1 MARTDEPIKKLFK
14 NKENFADLFNATIF
28 HGKQVIKADKLIEI
42 NTEDIHINDV
52 SVQQKN
58 SSNEI
63 LDAQSK
69 SETEELEITKRY
81 RDLTM
86 LYEDQILQIVLGCE
100 DQSTVDYSM
109 PMRTMLYDALAYTKQ
124 QNDLELRQN
133 AKGKYYRRKL
143 TKNEKVLPVLTI
155 IFYYGEKQ
163 WDGAT
168 CLHDVIRWSDKINL
182 KSIVPDYKMNLI
194 WAYGQEDIDKFK
206 SDLQYI
212 LYLLKYKQEE
222 DKLEKYIEEND
233 EKLQHMNQDTHNAI
247 VALMGSEILEGIEN
261 EEGGEIRME
270 SKALQAIQR
279 RGEIVGEKRGRQEG
293 EIIKLIVQT
302 KKKIQRG
309 DTQEKIADDLMEDES
324 VIQPIYEAIKQ
335 YPDKTK
341 EEIYKMLNL

>member
-1 MARTDEPIKKLFK
+1 
-14 NKENFADLFNATIF
+14 
-28 HGKQVIKADKLIEI
+28 
-42 NTEDIHINDV
+42 
-52 SVQQKN
+52 
-58 SSNEI
+58 
-63 LDAQSK
+63 
-69 SETEELEITKRY
+69 
-81 RDLTM
+81 M
-86 LYEDQILQIVLGCE
+86 LYKDRVLQIVLGCE

-109 PMRTMLYDALAYTKQ
+109 PIRTMLYDALAYEKQ
-124 QNDLELRQN
+124 RNDLELKQN
-133 AKGKYYRRKL
+133 AEGKYYRRKM
-143 TKNEKVLPVLTI
+143 TKNQKVLPVLTI

-168 CLHDVIRWSDKINL
+168 SLHDVIQWSGEQEL
-182 KSIVPDYKMNLI
+182 QEIVPDYKMNLI

-279 RGEIVGEKRGRQEG
+279 RGEIAGEMRGRQEG
-293 EIIKLIVQT
+293 EILKLIMLIQ
-302 KKKIQRG
+302 KKMQRG

-324 VIQPIYEAIKQ
+324 IIKPIYEAIKKH
-335 YPDKTK
+335 PEVDK

>member
-100 DQSTVDYSM
+100 DQS
-109 PMRTMLYDALAYTKQ
+109 
-124 QNDLELRQN
+124 
-133 AKGKYYRRKL
+133 KYYRRKL
-143 TKNEKVLPVLTI
+143 PKNEKVLPVLTI

-168 CLHDVIRWSDKINL
+168 CLHDVIRWSNKINL

-324 VIQPIYEAIKQ
+324 IIKPIYEAIKQ

>member
-155 IFYYGEKQ
+155 IFYYEEKQ

>member
-1 MARTDEPIKKLFK
+1 MARMDEPIKKLFK
-14 NKENFADLFNATIF
+14 NKENFADLFNATVF
-28 HGKQVIKADKLIEI
+28 HGKQIIEPDKLIEI

-52 SVQQKN
+52 SVRKK
-58 SSNEI
+58 SDEG
-63 LDAQSK
+63 LEEQS
-69 SETEELEITKRY
+69 TGLEVTKKY

-86 LYEDQILQIVLGCE
+86 LYKDRVLQIVLGCE

-109 PMRTMLYDALAYTKQ
+109 PIRTMLYDALAYEKQ
-124 QNDLELRQN
+124 RNDLELSQN
-133 AKGKYYRRKL
+133 AEGKYYRRKM
-143 TKNEKVLPVLTI
+143 TKKQKVLSVLTV

-168 CLHDVIRWSDKINL
+168 CLHDMIQWSDEQEL
-182 KSIVPDYKMNLI
+182 QDIVPNYKMNLI

-247 VALMGSEILEGIEN
+247 VALMGSEILEGIES
-261 EEGGEIRME
+261 EEGGVIRME

-279 RGEIVGEKRGRQEG
+279 RGIKEG
-293 EIIKLIVQT
+293 EILKLIVQIQ
-302 KKKIQRG
+302 KKIQKNK
-309 DTQEKIADDLMEDES
+309 TLIQIADDVEEAAGT
-324 VIQPIYEAIKQ
+324 IEPIYEVIKEN
-335 YPDKTK
+335 PDKTK

>member
-28 HGKQVIKADKLIEI
+28 QGKQVIKADKLIEI
-42 NTEDIHINDV
+42 NTEDIHIED
-52 SVQQKN
+52 KT
-58 SSNEI
+58 
-63 LDAQSK
+63 
-69 SETEELEITKRY
+69 TEELEITKKY

-86 LYEDQILQIVLGCE
+86 LYKDRVLQIVLGCE

-109 PMRTMLYDALAYTKQ
+109 PIRTMLYDALAYEKQ
-124 QNDLELRQN
+124 RNDLELKQN
-133 AKGKYYRRKL
+133 AEGKYYRRKM
-143 TKNEKVLPVLTI
+143 TKNQKVLPVLTI

-168 CLHDVIRWSDKINL
+168 SLHDVIQWSGEQEL
-182 KSIVPDYKMNLI
+182 QEIVPDYKMNLI

-279 RGEIVGEKRGRQEG
+279 RGEIAGEMRGRQEG
-293 EIIKLIVQT
+293 EILKLIMLIQ
-302 KKKIQRG
+302 KKMQRG

-324 VIQPIYEAIKQ
+324 MIKPIYEAIKK
-335 YPDKTK
+335 YPEADK
-341 EEIYKMLNL
+341 EEIYKMLNS

>member
-1 MARTDEPIKKLFK
+1 MAKTDEPIKKLFK

-309 DTQEKIADDLMEDES
+309 DTKEKIADDLMEEES

>member
-28 HGKQVIKADKLIEI
+28 QGEQVIKADKLIEI
-42 NTEDIHINDV
+42 STEDIHIDNV
-52 SVQQKN
+52 SLEKENISDNIQ
-58 SSNEI
+58 E
-63 LDAQSK
+63 
-69 SETEELEITKRY
+69 ETEKLEITKKY
-81 RDLTM
+81 RDLM
-86 LYEDQILQIVLGCE
+86 MRYEDQVLQIVLGCE

-109 PMRTMLYDALAYTKQ
+109 PMRTMLYDALAYAKQ
-124 QNDLELRQN
+124 QNDIELRQN
-133 AKGKYYRRKL
+133 SEGKYYRRKM
-143 TKNEKVLPVLTI
+143 TKKEKILPVLTI
-155 IFYYGEKQ
+155 VFYYGEKQ

-168 CLHDVIRWSDKINL
+168 HIHDVIQWSNKLNL
-182 KSIVPDYKMNLI
+182 KNIVPDYKMNLI
-194 WAYGQEDIDKFK
+194 WAYGQKDIDKFK

-247 VALMGSEILEGIEN
+247 IALMGSQILEGIEN

-279 RGEIVGEKRGRQEG
+279 RGEIIGRQEG
-293 EIIKLIVQT
+293 EILKLIVQT

-309 DTQEKIADDLMEDES
+309 DTQEKIADDLMEEES

>member
-1 MARTDEPIKKLFK
+1 MTRTDEPIKKLFK

-28 HGKQVIKADKLIEI
+28 QGEQVIKADKLIEI
-42 NTEDIHINDV
+42 STEDIHIDNV
-52 SVQQKN
+52 SLEKENISDNIQ
-58 SSNEI
+58 E
-63 LDAQSK
+63 
-69 SETEELEITKRY
+69 ETEKLEITKKY
-81 RDLTM
+81 RDLM
-86 LYEDQILQIVLGCE
+86 MRYEDQVLQIVLGCE

-109 PMRTMLYDALAYTKQ
+109 PMRTMLYDALAYAKQ
-124 QNDLELRQN
+124 QNDIELRQN
-133 AKGKYYRRKL
+133 SEGKYYRRKM
-143 TKNEKVLPVLTI
+143 TKKEKILPVLTI
-155 IFYYGEKQ
+155 VFYYGEKQ

-168 CLHDVIRWSDKINL
+168 HIHDVIQWSNKLNL
-182 KSIVPDYKMNLI
+182 KNIVPDYKMNLI
-194 WAYGQEDIDKFK
+194 WAYGQKDIDKFK

-247 VALMGSEILEGIEN
+247 IALMGSQILEGIEN

-279 RGEIVGEKRGRQEG
+279 RGEIIGRQEG
-293 EIIKLIVQT
+293 EILKLIVQT

-309 DTQEKIADDLMEDES
+309 DTQEKIADDLMEEES

>member
-163 WDGAT
+163 WDDAT
-168 CLHDVIRWSDKINL
+168 CLHDVIRWSNKINL

-324 VIQPIYEAIKQ
+324 IIKPIYEAIKQ

>member
-81 RDLTM
+81 RDLIM

-309 DTQEKIADDLMEDES
+309 DTQEKIADDLMEEES

>member
-28 HGKQVIKADKLIEI
+28 QGKQVIKADKLIEI
-42 NTEDIHINDV
+42 NTEDIHIED
-52 SVQQKN
+52 KT
-58 SSNEI
+58 
-63 LDAQSK
+63 
-69 SETEELEITKRY
+69 TEELEITKKY

-86 LYEDQILQIVLGCE
+86 LYKDRVLQIVLGCE

-109 PMRTMLYDALAYTKQ
+109 PIRTMLYDALAYEKQ
-124 QNDLELRQN
+124 RNDLELKQN
-133 AKGKYYRRKL
+133 AEGKYYRRKM
-143 TKNEKVLPVLTI
+143 TKNQKVRPVLTI

-168 CLHDVIRWSDKINL
+168 SLHDMIQWSEEQEL
-182 KSIVPDYKMNLI
+182 QEIVPNYKMNLI

-222 DKLEKYIEEND
+222 EKLEKYIEEND

-279 RGEIVGEKRGRQEG
+279 RGEIAGERRGEKRG
-293 EIIKLIVQT
+293 EILKLIVQVQ
-302 KKKIQRG
+302 KKLLKNKTLSQIT
-309 DTQEKIADDLMEDES
+309 DELEEDAITIEPMYKMIKENPEAD
-324 VIQPIYEAIKQ
+324 
-335 YPDKTK
+335 K

>member
-28 HGKQVIKADKLIEI
+28 QGKQVIKADKLIEI
-42 NTEDIHINDV
+42 NTEDIHIED
-52 SVQQKN
+52 KT
-58 SSNEI
+58 
-63 LDAQSK
+63 
-69 SETEELEITKRY
+69 TEELEITKKY

-86 LYEDQILQIVLGCE
+86 LYKDRVLQIVLGCE

-109 PMRTMLYDALAYTKQ
+109 PIRTMLYDALAYEKQ
-124 QNDLELRQN
+124 RNDLELKQN
-133 AKGKYYRRKL
+133 AEGKYYRRKM
-143 TKNEKVLPVLTI
+143 TKNQKVLPVLTI

-168 CLHDVIRWSDKINL
+168 SLHDVIQWSGEQEL
-182 KSIVPDYKMNLI
+182 QEIVPDYKMNLI

-279 RGEIVGEKRGRQEG
+279 RGEIIGRQEG
-293 EIIKLIVQT
+293 EILKLIVQT

-309 DTQEKIADDLMEDES
+309 DTQEKIADDLMEEES

>member
-309 DTQEKIADDLMEDES
+309 DTQEKIADDLMEEES